1 MSDYKTIHGV
11 NVRDYTTDPD
21 TLITGQVWYDTTN
34 KVLQFQATG
43 AGSWASGGNMNTA
56 REDLAASKQDSVSTL
71 AFGGAS
77 PARALTED
85 WNGASWSEVA
95 DLNTA
100 RDLLAGAGA
109 TGNTAALAFGGET
122 SPGVV
127 GLTEDWSGS
136 STVLK
141 TVDTD

>member
-1 MSDYKTIHGV
+1 MNAGRKGLSES
-11 NVRDYTTDPD
+11 TTDS
-21 TLITGQVWYDTTN
+21 T
-34 KVLQFQATG
+34 
-43 AGSWASGGNMNTA
+43 ASI
-56 REDLAASKQDSVSTL
+56 
-71 AFGGAS
+71 AFGGRNPPTVYAN
-77 PARALTED
+77 TED

-122 SPGVV
+122 SPGGVSS
-127 GLTEDWSGS
+127 LTEDWSGS
-136 STVLK
+136 SIVLK

>member
-1 MSDYKTIHGV
+1 MS
-11 NVRDYTTDPD
+11 
-21 TLITGQVWYDTTN
+21 
-34 KVLQFQATG
+34 
-43 AGSWASGGNMNTA
+43 SGTQTA
-56 REDLAASKQDSVSTL
+56 AL

-109 TGNTAALAFGGET
+109 AYSSFSFWWIILMDQTQD
-122 SPGVV
+122 V
-127 GLTEDWSGS
+127 TEEWSGS
-136 STVLK
+136 SNTIKVL
-141 TVDTD
+141 TD